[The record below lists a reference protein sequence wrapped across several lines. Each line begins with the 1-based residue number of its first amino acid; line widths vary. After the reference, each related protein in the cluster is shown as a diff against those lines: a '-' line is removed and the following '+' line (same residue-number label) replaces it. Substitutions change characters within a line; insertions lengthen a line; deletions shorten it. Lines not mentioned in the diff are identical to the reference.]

1 MNLLRI
7 GREHINMN
15 KKVILA
21 ILIFVGILTTLIFYQ
36 NSRNPE
42 ILKLSSG
49 IEITAPI
56 TFKADEN
63 VTAIEV
69 NIIGESVMVECI
81 SEDFEVIAH
90 TENGCTIANFNG
102 GSKEGVIGN
111 VTFIQNENKN
121 PLVSGVLGNA
131 LGNDAKNGVINIE
144 Y

>member
-1 MNLLRI
+1 VNLLRI

-21 ILIFVGILTTLIFYQ
+21 VLIFVAILVILIFNQ
-36 NSRNPE
+36 SSRSPE
-42 ILKLSSG
+42 VLKLSTG

-69 NIIGESVMVECI
+69 NIIGEVVKVECT

-90 TENGCTIANFNG
+90 TESGCTVANFNG

-111 VTFIQNENKN
+111 VTFIQNENTN

>member
-1 MNLLRI
+1 
-7 GREHINMN
+7 MN

-36 NSRNPE
+36 DSKTPE
-42 ILKLSSG
+42 VLKLSTG

-69 NIIGESVMVECI
+69 KITGEVVKVECN
-81 SEDFEVIAH
+81 SEDFEVIEQ
-90 TENGCTIANFNG
+90 TKNGCTVANFNG